1 MKHDGCR
8 RIPSAGSVPACSVP
22 PTRCLRGFHAADY
35 PFVFPQSAPTRQSGP
50 SHPTSHQSTLGAR
63 CHLSL
68 TYTSCPCSHVGDGCL
83 FVLTAEISPPKS
95 LALSSCL
102 DRPSSSTPGRGTVDH
117 RAPSDT
123 AGPFHPPNIAD
134 LPGETGR
141 LGCLSVHQFT
151 CPEAAFTYGFPI
163 VYTAPSPFSMFVEQV
178 FFLEYQDRHQIH
190 TFV

>member
-1 MKHDGCR
+1 MTAAGGSHLPAASLLASSRQRGAQEDFMRLITLLSSPKAPLPSRAVPH
-8 RIPSAGSVPACSVP
+8 IPRAITQPW
-22 PTRCLRGFHAADY
+22 
-35 PFVFPQSAPTRQSGP
+35 
-50 SHPTSHQSTLGAR
+50 GAR

-83 FVLTAEISPPKS
+83 FDLTAEISPPKS

-151 CPEAAFTYGFPI
+151 CPEAAALTYGFPI
-163 VYTAPSPFSMFVEQV
+163 VYTAPSPFSKFVEQV
-178 FFLEYQDRHQIH
+178 FVLEYQDRHQIH